1 MKKRSLAVCLLV
13 VMMIICV
20 AGCSSKPGE
29 KASDDPKIEMRTIK
43 YTGLRKPIVSIDV
56 PVEGSYEEIDEDSK
70 LTIRSGEIDLIIGL
84 ENQQKYVNGSSVGCT
99 FEEMVSY
106 RTAAN
111 QLDVFSE
118 VTYAGMTGTQQHRN
132 TNLILLFPLS
142 AELQMYPDFLRIL
155 EVQVAYNVRDENN
168 MLMADQFATA
178 NEAVTKFMESAEGKA
193 ILNSIKLTAE

>member
-99 FEEMVSY
+99 FEEMVAY